1 MPTSTSDRL
10 PTQVDVD
17 VVAKI
22 GKGGVVEVGVGIDGI
37 TEQVVTA
44 AMPSMSTYMVSTYIF
59 NAVTLALAL
68 ALLASR
74 ILLAVV
80 VAVAEVIPLE
90 AAKGVVLDDD
100 KFGGANAVDNVG
112 SNNAVTRILREIF
125 IVCLF
130 VCLFVILH
138 LVTPSLHFTSLQC
151 WTFCARIRC
160 DAIIDGTSVSSV
172 DVNDCQWVCGCGAVS
187 C

>member
-59 NAVTLALAL
+59 NAVT
-68 ALLASR
+68 R
-74 ILLAVV
+74 
-80 VAVAEVIPLE
+80 
-90 AAKGVVLDDD
+90 
-100 KFGGANAVDNVG
+100 FG
-112 SNNAVTRILREIF
+112 
-125 IVCLF
+125 IV
-130 VCLFVILH
+130 
-138 LVTPSLHFTSLQC
+138 FTHHQM
-151 WTFCARIRC
+151 
-160 DAIIDGTSVSSV
+160 
-172 DVNDCQWVCGCGAVS
+172 
-187 C
+187 